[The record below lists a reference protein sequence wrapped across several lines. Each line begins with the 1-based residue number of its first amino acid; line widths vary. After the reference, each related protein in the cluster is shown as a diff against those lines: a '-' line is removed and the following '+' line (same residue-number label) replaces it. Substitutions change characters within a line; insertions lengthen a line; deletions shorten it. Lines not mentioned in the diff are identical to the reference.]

1 MLMQRFFTLSL
12 FTIVSLTWGTTWLA
26 MRVSVETI
34 PPLFATGI
42 RFAFASPFLLFIAL
56 LLKKPLLFPRGQR
69 FFQLNICIFYF
80 CIPFSL
86 MIYGEQFVSSGL
98 ASIIFSFMPVAVMI
112 ASFAILKIKL
122 RRMQIIGLIIA
133 TVSLMG
139 VIINESVEG
148 MKSTGGD
155 TEAIT
160 EGVVAL
166 IIAVIIHSIIYAK
179 CKQRSCNVSVI
190 TFNALPCLLAS
201 VILLI
206 AGSIFE
212 APKLASFSLSS
223 FYAAL
228 YLGAFAGVFGI
239 LSYFALQERSG
250 TFRAS
255 LVYLIFPVIAIIL
268 ESMLFYKTI
277 SELSILLMLPLA
289 IGVLITITYDKKT
302 NGKAYIDHP

>member
-1 MLMQRFFTLSL
+1 MQRIFTFCL
-12 FTIVSLTWGTTWLA
+12 FIIVSLTWGTTWLA

-34 PPLFATGI
+34 PPLFATGM
-42 RFAFASPFLLFIAL
+42 RFAFASPFLLFIAFL
-56 LLKKPLLFPRGQR
+56 MKKPLLFPRGQR
-69 FFQLNICIFYF
+69 FFQFNICIFYF

-86 MIYGEQFVSSGL
+86 MIFGEQFVSSGL
-98 ASIIFSFMPVAVMI
+98 ASIVFSFMPVAVMI
-112 ASFAILKIKL
+112 ASFVILEIKL
-122 RRMQIIGLIIA
+122 RKMQLLGLIIA
-133 TVSLMG
+133 TVSLMSI
-139 VIINESVEG
+139 IINESVDG
-148 MKSTGGD
+148 MKSTRGD
-155 TEAIT
+155 PEAIM
-160 EGVVAL
+160 EGIVAL

-206 AGSIFE
+206 AGSVFE
-212 APKLASFSLSS
+212 APQLASFSVPSL
-223 FYAAL
+223 YAAL

-255 LVYLIFPVIAIIL
+255 LVYLIFPIIAIIL

-277 SELSILLMLPLA
+277 SELTMLLMLPLA
-289 IGVLITITYDKKT
+289 IGVLITITYDKK
-302 NGKAYIDHP
+302 NINKAYIEHP